1 MSQGLLLGKEIERM
15 NGEGTRK
22 RIKISIPHFDNSDLI
37 KSYSQTLIGHVDLD
51 YGKMRVVL
59 DGRNELCFDSMVDF
73 KGGEYYEG
81 EEVLVTLKYEKLFGH
96 CSLCASLCHT
106 MEVCPLNPNP
116 VKPSE
121 NKDLGVGKH
130 EERARSY
137 KGVVING
144 DNGQSEKDKEW
155 RRPQGKG
162 KGKVHE
168 GQEAKWERV
177 PDRGSKRSSTYHPHN
192 KIEEGSSRHR
202 GARWETTRRQE
213 EEARSR
219 YNPAPRREHTPL
231 RRLGEDSRE
240 EGEFRRSG
248 NVKEAPLQVVSQP
261 AAAGLEQMTVPVS
274 ESAKITT
281 DTTGVENGLD
291 LVDAML
297 ADGLHTLD
305 QFGSNEGL
313 EWAGEEEEIGDEE
326 LQEDGLDALMVSM
339 EQPLTIAESEAK
351 DTITED
357 ETIQIGDN
365 GHQSNER
372 GTEEVQVE
380 TKTGTRKPAG
390 LPNIGINTKK
400 FGQVLLSPRKRAV
413 LKHGN
418 RKGAGIKQP
427 EEKGS
432 LHPKQLMKN

>member
-1 MSQGLLLGKEIERM
+1 
-15 NGEGTRK
+15 
-22 RIKISIPHFDNSDLI
+22 
-37 KSYSQTLIGHVDLD
+37 
-51 YGKMRVVL
+51 MRVVI
-59 DGRNELCFDSMVDF
+59 DSRNGLCFDSTVDF

-81 EEVLVTLKYEKLFGH
+81 EEVLVTLKYERLFGH
-96 CSLCASLCHT
+96 CSLCASLCHA

-116 VKPSE
+116 VKPSDS
-121 NKDLGVGKH
+121 KDLVAGKH
-130 EERARSY
+130 EKRARSY

-144 DNGQSEKDKEW
+144 DNSQSEKDKEW
-155 RRPQGKG
+155 RRPPEKG
-162 KGKVHE
+162 KSKVHA

-177 PDRGSKRSSTYHPHN
+177 PDRGSKR
-192 KIEEGSSRHR
+192 
-202 GARWETTRRQE
+202 QE
-213 EEARSR
+213 EDARSR
-219 YNPAPRREHTPL
+219 YNQAPRREHTPL
-231 RRLGEDSRE
+231 RRSGEDSRE

-248 NVKEAPLQVVSQP
+248 NVKEVPSQVVTQP
-261 AAAGLEQMTVPVS
+261 AGAGLEQMTVPVS

-281 DTTGVENGLD
+281 NTTGVENGLD
-291 LVDAML
+291 LVDEML

-313 EWAGEEEEIGDEE
+313 EWAGEEEEPGDEE
-326 LQEDGLDALMVSM
+326 LHEDGLDALMASM
-339 EQPLTIAESEAK
+339 EQPLTITDSEAK
-351 DTITED
+351 ETITGD
-357 ETIQIGDN
+357 GTIQIEGN

-418 RKGAGIKQP
+418 RKGTGTKQP